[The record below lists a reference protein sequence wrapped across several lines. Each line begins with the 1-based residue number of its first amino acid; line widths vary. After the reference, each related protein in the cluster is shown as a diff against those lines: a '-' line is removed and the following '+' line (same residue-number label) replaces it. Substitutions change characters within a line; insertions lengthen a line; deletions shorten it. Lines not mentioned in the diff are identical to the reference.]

1 MKLNN
6 RSNHHTPASFSIVL
20 LTALAL
26 FYAGTFA
33 SQTETVPDKA
43 ATDAPHPEKWIPLF
57 NGKNLDGWTPK
68 ITGYALGE
76 NFGDTFRVENGVLK
90 VAFDKYDTFGNRFGH
105 LFYKTPF
112 SNYKMRIEYRFLGE
126 QVSGGPGWA
135 IRNSGIMIHC
145 QDPNTM
151 LKDQDFPVSIEV
163 QLLGGDGK
171 NKRPTLNLCTP
182 GTHVVMNGQLEKT
195 HCITS
200 MSDTFHGDQWVS
212 AEIEVRGADV
222 IRHFVN
228 GKMVLEYQK
237 PQLDDT
243 DPNAKKLIKDGNPL
257 LTGGYISLQSES
269 HPCEFRV
276 VEILPLN

>member
-6 RSNHHTPASFSIVL
+6 RSNHHTLLRFSIVL

-135 IRNSGIMIHC
+135 IRNSGIIIHC